1 MILVPSALM
10 QTKRKTTGWLAS
22 DKVKLFDAA
31 LFNAAFLFIIWTLW
45 LIEYAEPAIQ
55 IKQFGTRPRSLEGL
69 IGIISTPFLHGSFE
83 HIRGNTL
90 SFLTLSSFLVFFY
103 REIAFR
109 VIGWLY
115 VLSGILLWFIAQG
128 GNHIGAS
135 GVIYGLAS
143 FIFISG
149 IIRKDPVLLR
159 VALAVAFLYG
169 SIVWWILPIEPGV
182 SWEGHLAGALV
193 GALLAIA
200 YRKKGPKRRKYRW
213 EIEEELEALQAEE
226 DQNSNS
232 EERHVPPELPGQAPQ
247 PRPTNYWNSSQTGD
261 RPIRYD

>member
-1 MILVPSALM
+1 M

-31 LFNAAFLFIIWTLW
+31 LFNAAFLLIIWTLW
-45 LIEYAEPAIQ
+45 LVEYAEPAIQ

-69 IGIISTPFLHGSFE
+69 IGIVSTPFLHGSFE

-90 SFLTLSSFLVFFY
+90 SFLTLSSFLIFFY

-109 VIGWLY
+109 VIGWIY
-115 VLSGILLWFIAQG
+115 VLSGIVLWLIAQG

-200 YRKKGPKRRKYRW
+200 YRNKGPKRRKYRW
-213 EIEEELEALQAEE
+213 EIEEELEALQSEE
-226 DQNSNS
+226 DS
-232 EERHVPPELPGQAPQ
+232 EIQPEAESGAHEPTRQAPQ
-247 PRPTNYWNSSQTGD
+247 PRPTNYWNSSQTGH
-261 RPIRYD
+261 RPVRYE